1 MSWGLSWAI
10 WKFRCLWGQ
19 ILVLTLRAISKLSY
33 QSPSELFNKAMEYP
47 NKLPFC
53 PWYTVKFVRSIRKE
67 LTKISNIKT
76 RHWIPPVPSIL
87 ALFVHCFRL
96 YSTLAFCCTGR
107 RGKCQLNIY
116 CYSNSKLL
124 LIGSNFLVIISILFF
139 GMNQRVLY
147 INTKYLIV
155 NYVYYVCLYS
165 HTVNYRVRERKAYS
179 KI

>member
-1 MSWGLSWAI
+1 MKKKTHKLKPLQSVDNKKRFDSYKIRSHRHKLSLSQYTVSILSFDLIFVHFSIKDLSWGLSWAI

-87 ALFVHCFRL
+87 ALFVLCFRL

-107 RGKCQLNIY
+107 RGKCQLNI
-116 CYSNSKLL
+116 
-124 LIGSNFLVIISILFF
+124 IATVIL
-139 GMNQRVLY
+139 
-147 INTKYLIV
+147 
-155 NYVYYVCLYS
+155 NYY
-165 HTVNYRVRERKAYS
+165 
-179 KI
+179 